1 MKPIKIIDI
10 AAFNKYI
17 EARRDYRRYIKFAK
31 EGDPVGVAKAKAL
44 QRLRDLAFPEAGQTA
59 LSEALFKASGRA
71 HKHIYSADEI
81 ADRLE
86 SVELDLRKRGAVL
99 KRLPGASATLISEVP
114 TAKSYA
120 RKARQAIASLV
131 RAERRTTGWFVTS
144 VERTERWTGPGGEE
158 AVHVS
163 INEATR
169 DDIIKAALDGLTV
182 VKPVNPAAEPAID
195 WTA

>member
-1 MKPIKIIDI
+1 MKPVKIIDI
-10 AAFNKYI
+10 AAFNRYI
-17 EARRDYRRYIKFAK
+17 EARRDYRRYMKISPQAEVAEAK
-31 EGDPVGVAKAKAL
+31 RKVVDMWHAKAFPDVGQTLLAKAL
-44 QRLRDLAFPEAGQTA
+44 ET
-59 LSEALFKASGRA
+59 ASGRA
-71 HKHIYSADEI
+71 QKHTYSADEI

-86 SVELDLRKRGAVL
+86 RVELDLRKRGAVL

-182 VKPVNPAAEPAID
+182 AKPVKPAAEPAID